1 MIAEKFRMQIGDN
14 KNVFLTIGKAEEFN
28 QRINFLSDEK
38 SILEDE
44 YFKMRSKYRANQ
56 LIMDEAVAKSENY
69 QELLDTLQ
77 RSKQSELSDRLISL
91 SEKLQSMRLGE
102 MRATRE
108 LKEVKEK
115 NDYFA
120 RLLRTSTETVK
131 NLEERVAEFES
142 RMNKREEEFRRAD
155 NERMKRFFNA
165 RYDDLQPI

>member
-1 MIAEKFRMQIGDN
+1 M
-14 KNVFLTIGKAEEFN
+14 
-28 QRINFLSDEK
+28 
-38 SILEDE
+38 LE
-44 YFKMRSKYRANQ
+44 
-56 LIMDEAVAKSENY
+56 
-69 QELLDTLQ
+69 TLQ

-91 SEKLQSMRLGE
+91 SEKLQNMRLGE

-165 RYDDLQPI
+165 RYDEPMQRPQSADPPNPFFGNNSRPSTAQQPQKVEPRTVPKF

>member
-1 MIAEKFRMQIGDN
+1 
-14 KNVFLTIGKAEEFN
+14 
-28 QRINFLSDEK
+28 
-38 SILEDE
+38 
-44 YFKMRSKYRANQ
+44 
-56 LIMDEAVAKSENY
+56 
-69 QELLDTLQ
+69 
-77 RSKQSELSDRLISL
+77 
-91 SEKLQSMRLGE
+91 MRLGE

-165 RYDDLQPI
+165 RYDDLPPMQRAQSADPPNPFMDNSRPSTAQPKIPEQRTLPRYQPPAFEPSQTSSSMMRQPSDNNAGGNAS